1 MEQSS
6 SSETNTHKP
15 REQKANYR
23 AQTSVSS
30 RLAIS
35 ARET

>member
-6 SSETNTHKP
+6 SLETNSHKP
-15 REQKANYR
+15 REQKANYKV
-23 AQTSVSS
+23 QTSVSS